1 MERKR
6 TRALDRLDNVAR
18 IRRLQVGGGG
28 GGGGGA
34 HVGYAHVLSLGCA
47 VCASWGSLLSP
58 SWSWGAWWEND
69 VTVYFLRCFV
79 LVTLSYV
86 SSLTLSPSHS
96 LTLSPFH
103 SLILPLS
110 HCRI

>member
-34 HVGYAHVLSLGCA
+34 HVGSTWKTKEEEEGGAHVGDAHVLSLGCVCIVGLVA
-47 VCASWGSLLSP
+47 VALLEL
-58 SWSWGAWWEND
+58 G
-69 VTVYFLRCFV
+69 C
-79 LVTLSYV
+79 LVGK
-86 SSLTLSPSHS
+86 
-96 LTLSPFH
+96 
-103 SLILPLS
+103 
-110 HCRI
+110 